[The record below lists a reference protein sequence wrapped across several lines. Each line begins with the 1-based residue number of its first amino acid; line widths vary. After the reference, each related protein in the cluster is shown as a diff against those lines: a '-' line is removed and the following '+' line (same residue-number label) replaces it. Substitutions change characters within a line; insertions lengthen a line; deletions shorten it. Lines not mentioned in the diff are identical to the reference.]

1 MPSVVFPRALRFLD
15 RYQPV
20 AADPDQARGLRPL
33 HDPVEMCEVLARPCL
48 EDPPADVRVDRVAG
62 IEQFH
67 EAAGVRQADA
77 PGRGEL
83 APRTSLWGARSLRAL

>member
-1 MPSVVFPRALRFLD
+1 MSSSAFSGLSASAAFLD

-20 AADPDQARGLRPL
+20 AADPDQARGLRPP

-48 EDPPADVRVDRVAG
+48 EDPPADGRVDRVAG

-67 EAAGVRQADA
+67 EAAA
-77 PGRGEL
+77 
-83 APRTSLWGARSLRAL
+83 SARPMRPVAVSLRPGPAQARNEPI

>member
-1 MPSVVFPRALRFLD
+1 MSSSAFSGLSASAAFLD

-33 HDPVEMCEVLARPCL
+33 HDPVAMCEVLARPCL

-83 APRTSLWGARSLRAL
+83 APRTSQARNEPI